1 MPDYDSIDE
10 RQVVERTGRGW
21 DEWFRVL
28 TVFDREHEERR
39 DYHERARHLR
49 EEYRLDPWWARAV
62 AVRYG
67 REHEHERER
76 G

>member
-1 MPDYDSIDE
+1 MPDYESIGE

-28 TVFDREHEERR
+28 SVFDREHEERR
-39 DYHERARHLR
+39 EYHERARHLR

-67 REHEHERER
+67 REHASERE
-76 G
+76 